1 MSWICTICATSNPD
15 DSEVCFVC
23 DSEKPSGDGSEISI
37 YTLTVKRA
45 EALPPLADGE
55 LTIPSEYNE
64 IGEEAFMG
72 RTDITALRLH
82 AGVRKIRKSAFEGC
96 VNLRTIL
103 SYGTL
108 KHLGPRAFANC
119 PSLLSHPTA
128 KYEAEDV
135 YLLDEEF
142 VALREVE
149 EESLVFEETPGDILV
164 EEDEELDAVE
174 DDTLDE
180 MPEDDILMPE
190 DDILVEEDEKLDA
203 VEDDTLDEIP
213 EDDILDEEDEELEES
228 EDEESLDGAS
238 YDGALDA
245 PSPRDE
251 RLTGSVSLF
260 DSTPTSE
267 SALSSEPTPT
277 PTPTPAPRRV
287 ARTRVRVARAP
298 LDVKLFLV
306 SFGVMLACLL
316 VTALAIVTFYLVF
329 GREWGWSKLQNLIGG
344 VGGAVLFFLLF
355 GWILGIPKCGFARTG
370 NLFGIFLV
378 ALAAIGNVAALFSFQ
393 AQYERMFIWAA
404 AYAVAIT
411 VLLAFIRKEK
421 GWRIA
426 YFVTGGV
433 ILILSLVMG
442 LIL

>member
-135 YLLDEEF
+135 YLFDEEF

-149 EESLVFEETPGDILV
+149 EEPLDFEETPEDILV

-180 MPEDDILMPE
+180 IPV
-190 DDILVEEDEKLDA
+190 DDILV
-203 VEDDTLDEIP
+203 
-213 EDDILDEEDEELEES
+213 EEDEELEES

-238 YDGALDA
+238 YGGALDT

-267 SALSSEPTPT
+267 SALSSEPTPTPT

-378 ALAAIGNVAALFSFQ
+378 ALAAIGNVVALFSFQ

>member
-149 EESLVFEETPGDILV
+149 EEPLDFEETPEDILV

-180 MPEDDILMPE
+180 IPV
-190 DDILVEEDEKLDA
+190 DDILV
-203 VEDDTLDEIP
+203 
-213 EDDILDEEDEELEES
+213 EEDEELEES

-238 YDGALDA
+238 YGGALDT

-267 SALSSEPTPT
+267 SALSSEPTPTPT

-378 ALAAIGNVAALFSFQ
+378 ALAAIGNVVALFSFQ